1 MALYS
6 TDSTMGNPS
15 EIFIID
21 VRTVDSSFSTND
33 PILQIPLTNAPKATS
48 MVWGNLDEVV
58 ISGHD
63 NGDLAQWDLRYKLHC
78 FNIDKCHH
86 YLFSFSPIELERRSI
101 LCQNTPSL
109 STTCS
114 SPKMEAS
121 SLLRRGIALQ
131 NFLTLIRWI
140 VSKHTKLN
148 GR

>member
-1 MALYS
+1 
-6 TDSTMGNPS
+6 MGNPS

-78 FNIDKCHH
+78 FNIDKATIIYFH
-86 YLFSFSPIELERRSI
+86 
-101 LCQNTPSL
+101 
-109 STTCS
+109 
-114 SPKMEAS
+114 
-121 SLLRRGIALQ
+121 LLQ
-131 NFLTLIRWI
+131 
-140 VSKHTKLN
+140 
-148 GR
+148 